1 MDDTR
6 LSILSYRSPPSQKEE
21 DSALVFIASYNS
33 RERERERER
42 EELSPYSK
50 VVCFTDNY
58 T

>member
-6 LSILSYRSPPSQKEE
+6 LSILSHRSPPSQKED

-33 RERERERER
+33 RERERER